1 MSSREME
8 ATDSAGMHPRQDPT
22 VASDDTLNIDAI
34 TAGLQWTSPAEAL
47 QVGKH
52 QAFGHKEGTGECSGG
67 PEDGSTTWSLPE
79 PRNISRGPL
88 KIFLKENRERIR
100 SIINESFQ
108 TMQKKV
114 EDVLK
119 VQGELRQKLYEQY
132 SLQIKNLNWKLN
144 VDAGQ
149 VKKQAEKL
157 SRIFKKQCK
166 FVLQSLVLQK
176 EKMEEFKSLCEQYL
190 EKLEMLK
197 YSWEN
202 SMAEELRGL
211 IDTLEMKLLMV
222 NRQQESIAARLSLL
236 DVLLS

>member
-22 VASDDTLNIDAI
+22 VKSDETPNADAI
-34 TAGLQWTSPAEAL
+34 TPANEEFLDVSTEDITSSGADE
-47 QVGKH
+47 Q
-52 QAFGHKEGTGECSGG
+52 QARKERQDLYE
-67 PEDGSTTWSLPE
+67 EFE
-79 PRNISRGPL
+79 GPL

-108 TMQKKV
+108 NMQKKV
-114 EDVLK
+114 EDVFK
-119 VQGELRQKLYEQY
+119 VQGELRQKLYKEY
-132 SLQIKNLNWKLN
+132 FLQIKNLNRKLN
-144 VDAGQ
+144 LDADQ

-157 SRIFKKQCK
+157 SRIFKEQCN

-176 EKMEEFKSLCEQYL
+176 ERMEEFKSLCEQYL
-190 EKLEMLK
+190 EKLEMLR
-197 YSWEN
+197 YSGGKFV
-202 SMAEELRGL
+202 ADELRRL

-222 NRQQESIAARLSLL
+222 NRQQENIAARLSLL